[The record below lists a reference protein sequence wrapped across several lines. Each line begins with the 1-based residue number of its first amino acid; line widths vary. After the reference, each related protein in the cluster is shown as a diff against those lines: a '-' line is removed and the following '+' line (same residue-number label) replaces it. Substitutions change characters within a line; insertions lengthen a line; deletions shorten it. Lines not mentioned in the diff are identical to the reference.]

1 MRNDCIDEQGTS
13 CTWWWNVENGSF
25 PGMWDRYKLSQLNLS
40 QINLL
45 LLRNDRSHERGTDTN
60 LSIINLSLIYLS
72 PVNLSYLDF
81 VLHKTLD
88 SATLILK
95 LHYLINKP
103 TDLNRIVCRLI
114 D

>member
-40 QINLL
+40 Q
-45 LLRNDRSHERGTDTN
+45 
-60 LSIINLSLIYLS
+60 INLSLIYLS